1 MTDAH
6 APDLGGPLE
15 PAPTPQRRWLRLVL
29 IAALVVVVVV
39 VIRGLL
45 GDVDW
50 AKVRDAVS
58 RLEWWQFVVLVVGLL
73 LRQFLNAM
81 PLALFIPG
89 CTPFRALQNDQA
101 AILMTTVAPPPSDVV
116 MRLAMFTSW
125 GIPATSG
132 LAGTVMNTVSFY
144 VVRFGAPLLGVL
156 LMLVLGEFHPGEF
169 VSALIS
175 GAVSAALLTVV
186 WLAFRGEGFTVA
198 LARRLGRFVGRFR
211 ASVDPDAWA
220 EWATDFRGRVVDRV
234 PSALPRSLLALVA
247 MVVVDA
253 SLIVLSL
260 RFVGVTSSEVPAV
273 EVLVAFLVAYPLT
286 LFPFSGLGILDAVVV
301 ATLLAIEAG
310 ADEAELVAGFV
321 VWRAIT
327 ILGPILLGLLSVGLW
342 KYQLA
347 RRPSSPT
354 AG

>member
-1 MTDAH
+1 MAEP
-6 APDLGGPLE
+6 APDLGGPFE
-15 PAPTPQRRWLRLVL
+15 PAAKPKRSWVRLAL
-29 IAALVVVVVV
+29 IVALVVVVVL

-50 AKVRDAVS
+50 AKVADAIGQL
-58 RLEWWQFVVLVVGLL
+58 RWWQFALLVAVLL
-73 LRQFLNAM
+73 LRQFLNAL

-89 CTPFRALQNDQA
+89 CTPFRAMQNDQV

-144 VVRFGAPLLGVL
+144 VVRFGTPLLGVL
-156 LMLVLGEFHPGEF
+156 LMLVLGTFHVGEF
-169 VSALIS
+169 VTALVS
-175 GAVSAALLTVV
+175 GAVSAALLAVV
-186 WLAFRGEGFTVA
+186 WLAFRGEAFTIG
-198 LARRLGRFVGRFR
+198 LARRLGRLARRVRRGI
-211 ASVDPDAWA
+211 DPEAWA
-220 EWATDFRGRVVDRV
+220 AWATDFRGRVVDRV
-234 PSALPRSLLALVA
+234 PWALPRSLASLVA

-253 SLIVLSL
+253 SLIVMSI
-260 RFVGVTSSEVPAV
+260 RFVGVSSAEVPAI

-301 ATLLAIEAG
+301 ATLLSIEAG
-310 ADEAELVAGFV
+310 ADEATLLAGFV

-327 ILGPILLGLLSVGLW
+327 ILGPLLLGLLSAGLW
-342 KYQLA
+342 KLQLV
-347 RRPSSPT
+347 RRPPT
-354 AG
+354 TAA